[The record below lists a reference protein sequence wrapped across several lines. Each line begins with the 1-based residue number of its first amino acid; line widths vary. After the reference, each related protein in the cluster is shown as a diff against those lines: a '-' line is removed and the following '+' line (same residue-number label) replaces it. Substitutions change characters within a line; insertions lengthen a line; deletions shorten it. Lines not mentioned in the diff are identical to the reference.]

1 MYRLH
6 NATDRRDK
14 LFALLG
20 MCADEFL
27 GEERMPN
34 YQAPWE
40 TLPGSVVRYLFG
52 TQATVTIVTAK
63 DMVIIRNKGTIIGQL
78 TSVEDMVGA
87 DNRKLVLIAW
97 SSMNSSK
104 QTTSRWVVPATTVV
118 EPGDWL
124 CSIEGVQKPVIL
136 RLQGYYFLVIMS
148 TTPDNFDAPRDLSL
162 QNLNLQ
168 HDSLIVWNWRHTPE
182 KTQQTL
188 KKKFP
193 ITANTEARNR
203 RRAKF

>member
-27 GEERMPN
+27 EEERMPN

-78 TSVEDMVGA
+78 TSVEDTVGA

-97 SSMNSSK
+97 
-104 QTTSRWVVPATTVV
+104 
-118 EPGDWL
+118 
-124 CSIEGVQKPVIL
+124 
-136 RLQGYYFLVIMS
+136 
-148 TTPDNFDAPRDLSL
+148 
-162 QNLNLQ
+162 
-168 HDSLIVWNWRHTPE
+168 
-182 KTQQTL
+182 
-188 KKKFP
+188 
-193 ITANTEARNR
+193 
-203 RRAKF
+203 